1 MKCCIGLVGEGLDPP
16 ATFPFDH
23 FIMRSKSNLSVGYG
37 ACDVPKP
44 FAKRHSQRSKSH
56 LP

>member
-23 FIMRSKSNLSVGYG
+23 FIMRSKSNISVGYG
-37 ACDVPKP
+37 ACDVP
-44 FAKRHSQRSKSH
+44 
-56 LP
+56 